1 MAQFLYVSCLQ
12 PTIGAILEK
21 MVSHL
26 QLVESN
32 GKQMGAPV
40 IRKELKERIRSV
52 LKSIAKCLR
61 PSIYFKIV
69 IQLLG
74 HADINV
80 KKKVKEFGYS
90 FIFLKTLYLCS
101 RSIDLLC

>member
-1 MAQFLYVSCLQ
+1 
-12 PTIGAILEK
+12 

-32 GKQMGAPV
+32 GKQMSAPL

-52 LKSIAKCLR
+52 LKAIAKCLR
-61 PSIYFKIV
+61 PSICFKIV

-80 KKKVKEFGYS
+80 KKKVKEFRYS
-90 FIFLKTLYLCS
+90 FIFNKLAILCS
-101 RSIDLLC
+101 RTVGA